1 VDNLFSQTRRGFDII
16 IDIILIKSMN
26 EIKLGSFFMI
36 AKDFRLRILAG
47 GVIAVVILSIIWG
60 YNARAATTGTV
71 AATVTATNL
80 AVSVSDG
87 SIAFG
92 SVALNTATTTAGNG
106 ETQTATN
113 DGSNAQLN
121 VKSGNATGGTTWTLG
136 TSPASNVFKLE
147 VSTTTGS
154 TYMTLQATDTY
165 LTASTTFS
173 SLSNGNL
180 DFRFTTPTGSTD
192 FVQKSLTITV
202 QVTSP

>member
-1 VDNLFSQTRRGFDII
+1 MSFVSSS
-16 IDIILIKSMN
+16 IKN
-26 EIKLGSFFMI
+26 
-36 AKDFRLRILAG
+36 FRLHLLVGGVLVIAILAIFLG
-47 GVIAVVILSIIWG
+47 QS
-60 YNARAATTGTV
+60 ARAASTAAV

-92 SVALNTATTTAGNG
+92 SVALNTATTTAGG
-106 ETQTATN
+106 TGQTQTVSN
-113 DGSNAQLN
+113 DGSNAVIN

-136 TSPASNVFKLE
+136 TSAGSDIFKLE

-154 TYMTLQATDTY
+154 AYMTFQATDTY
-165 LTASTTFS
+165 LTASS
-173 SLSNGNL
+173 SSASLTSGAF
-180 DFRFTTPTGSTD
+180 DFRFTTPTASTD

>member
-1 VDNLFSQTRRGFDII
+1 MNQTSLNFLRFNKYIALALI
-16 IDIILIKSMN
+16 VSLILTVFGWRTTK
-26 EIKLGSFFMI
+26 
-36 AKDFRLRILAG
+36 
-47 GVIAVVILSIIWG
+47 
-60 YNARAATTGTV
+60 AATTGTV
-71 AATVTATNL
+71 TATVTATNL

-92 SVALNTATTTAGNG
+92 SVALNTATTTANNG
-106 ETQTATN
+106 ETQVVTN

-136 TSPASNVFKLE
+136 TSPGSNIFKLE

-154 TYMTLQATDTY
+154 SYMTLQATDTY

-173 SLSNGNL
+173 SLTTGNL
-180 DFRFTTPTGSTD
+180 DFRFTTPTASSD

-202 QVTSP
+202 QVTTP

>member
-1 VDNLFSQTRRGFDII
+1 
-16 IDIILIKSMN
+16 MN

-80 AVSVSDG
+80 AVSVSD
-87 SIAFG
+87 
-92 SVALNTATTTAGNG
+92 ALNTATTTAGNG

>member
-1 VDNLFSQTRRGFDII
+1 LW
-16 IDIILIKSMN
+16 
-26 EIKLGSFFMI
+26 
-36 AKDFRLRILAG
+36 G
-47 GVIAVVILSIIWG
+47 GVVAITVFAVIWG
-60 YNARAATTGTV
+60 QSARALTEVTV

-80 AVSVSDG
+80 AVSVADG

-106 ETQTATN
+106 ETQTVTN
-113 DGSNAQLN
+113 DGSSAALN
-121 VKSGNATGGTTWTLG
+121 VKSSNATGGTTWTLG
-136 TSPASNVFKLE
+136 TSPGSNIFKLE

-154 TYMTLQATDTY
+154 TYMTFQATDTY

-192 FVQKSLTITV
+192 FVQKSLTITA
-202 QVTSP
+202 QVTTP